1 MSPEQSNLTK
11 EQVSQAEARVGVT
24 HPVVL
29 VLRSHAPRIAR
40 LNSDL
45 SGIAESAN
53 KDAFIKGNFGFLADA
68 IEDTGD
74 FSLEPLDM
82 VSIWGE
88 AQDQG
93 LLATIPYKLA
103 ATVSIAYA
111 IRGVPTPGWKG
122 FTQHYFEEGDIPTHL
137 LGDRAGL
144 THVRNRLLEVR
155 GNRNQLDLYTH
166 GTLEGNMRV
175 VELTMKSKDG
185 DGDAQKKLDALFEY
199 HREHSTPLLGEL
211 KENFQG
217 LSFASARIQMA
228 LQNLDQSLDKP
239 L

>member
-1 MSPEQSNLTK
+1 MSVEGSNLTK
-11 EQVSQAEARVGVT
+11 EQVSQAEARIGVT
-24 HPVVL
+24 HPLVL
-29 VLRSHAPRIAR
+29 VLRSQAPRIAQ

-45 SGIAESAN
+45 SGIAERTD
-53 KDAFIKGNFGFLADA
+53 KDVFIKGHFGFLADA
-68 IEDTGD
+68 IEDADD
-74 FSLEPLDM
+74 FSLEPLNL

-111 IRGVPTPGWKG
+111 IREVPTPGWKG
-122 FTQHYFEEGDIPTHL
+122 FTKHYFEEGDIPNHL

-155 GNRNQLDLYTH
+155 DNRQQLDLYTH
-166 GTLEGNMRV
+166 GTLEGNMLV
-175 VELTMKSKDG
+175 ADLAMKSRDG
-185 DGDAQKKLDALFEY
+185 DQDAQKQLNELLEY
-199 HREHSTPLLGEL
+199 HREHSTPLLNEL

-217 LSFASARIQMA
+217 LSFVSARIQMA
-228 LQNLDQSLDKP
+228 LGNLDKE
-239 L
+239 